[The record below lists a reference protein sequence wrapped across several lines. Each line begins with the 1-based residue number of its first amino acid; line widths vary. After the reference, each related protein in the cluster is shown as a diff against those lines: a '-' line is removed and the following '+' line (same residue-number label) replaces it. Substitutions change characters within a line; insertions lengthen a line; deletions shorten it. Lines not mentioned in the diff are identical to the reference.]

1 MDRGDARRFGR
12 PPSGTERES
21 GMAMEFDYVIVG
33 AGAAGCVLAN
43 RLSED
48 GRASVCVLEAGPRDA
63 NPYIHVPA
71 GYIKTLFD
79 PAYTWQ
85 FRTEP
90 TPRTAGRSIAT
101 TQGRTLGGGS
111 SVNGC
116 VYNRGQPADF
126 DAWAQSGNRGWG
138 WQDVLPYFRRS
149 VSRLGFEGEAAGGP
163 VKVSRMDW
171 VHPVSEAFIK
181 GCVNA
186 GIPFNPDYNDGVQAG
201 VGYFQRTISN
211 GLRVSAARAFL
222 HPALKR
228 PNVSLLTEARACGL
242 LFEGRRAVGVRYLRE
257 RGGEVAQVRARR
269 EVLVCA
275 GTANTARLLQISGVG
290 PGGLLG
296 ALGVPVVH
304 ALPGVGENLRDHY
317 AVRAVMRAKPGTVTL
332 NELSRGV
339 RLGGQILR
347 WALRRPSILATS
359 PSQVHVF
366 WKTDAALEA
375 PNIQCV
381 FTPGSYAQGKVYVLD
396 DYPGVTAG
404 LWPHRPES
412 AGHVRARSRDVFED
426 PVIQPNYLSAE
437 EDRRVTVAGLRLV
450 RRLLATPELAA
461 FVTDET
467 LPGPDVQGDDEL
479 LDFAFA
485 NGSTAFHLVGTARM
499 GPESDPGAV
508 VDDELRV
515 HGLAGLRVVDASVMP
530 RIPSAN
536 TYATT
541 LMIAEKAAD
550 LIRASAAT
558 ARPQAAA

>member
-1 MDRGDARRFGR
+1 
-12 PPSGTERES
+12 
-21 GMAMEFDYVIVG
+21 MAMEFDYVIVG
-33 AGAAGCVLAN
+33 AGAAGSVLAN

-48 GRASVCVLEAGPRDA
+48 GRATVCVLEAGPRDR
-63 NPYIHVPA
+63 NPYIHIPA

-90 TPRTAGRSIAT
+90 TERTGGRSIGT

-126 DAWAQSGNRGWG
+126 DGWAQRGNRGWS
-138 WQDVLPYFRRS
+138 WQEVLPFFRRS
-149 VSRLGFEGEAAGGP
+149 VSRIGVAGEEDGGP
-163 VKVSRMDW
+163 IKVSPMDW
-171 VHPVSEAFIK
+171 IHPVSEAFIK

-186 GIPFNPDYNDGVQAG
+186 GIPFNADYNNGQQTG

-211 GLRVSAARAFL
+211 GLRVSAARGFL
-222 HPALKR
+222 RPALSR
-228 PNVSLLTEARACGL
+228 PNVTLLTNARASSI
-242 LFEGRRAVGVRYLRE
+242 LFDGKRAVGVRYLQE
-257 RGGEVAQVRARR
+257 RNGRPAEVKARR
-269 EVLVCA
+269 EVLISA
-275 GTANTARLLQISGVG
+275 GTVNTARLLQVSGIG
-290 PGGLLG
+290 PSALLQGLN
-296 ALGVPVVH
+296 VPVVH
-304 ALPGVGENLRDHY
+304 ELAGVGANLRDHY

-332 NELSRGV
+332 NELSRGA
-339 RLGGQILR
+339 RLGGQVLR
-347 WALRRPSILATS
+347 WALRRPNILATS

-366 WKTDAALEA
+366 WKTFEGLDT

-396 DYPGVTAG
+396 NYPGVTAG

-412 AGHVRARSRDVFED
+412 LGHVHARSRDVFED
-426 PVIQPNYLSAE
+426 PLIQPNYLSAE

-467 LPGPDVQGDDEL
+467 LPGKAVQTDDEL
-479 LDFAFA
+479 LDFAYA
-485 NGSTAFHLVGTARM
+485 NGSTAFHLIGTARM
-499 GPESDPGAV
+499 GPASDPQAV

-515 HGLAGLRVVDASVMP
+515 HGVGGLRVIDASIMP
-530 RIPSAN
+530 SMPSAN

-541 LMIAEKAAD
+541 LMIAEKASD
-550 LIRASAAT
+550 LIRLSAPARSASAA
-558 ARPQAAA
+558 